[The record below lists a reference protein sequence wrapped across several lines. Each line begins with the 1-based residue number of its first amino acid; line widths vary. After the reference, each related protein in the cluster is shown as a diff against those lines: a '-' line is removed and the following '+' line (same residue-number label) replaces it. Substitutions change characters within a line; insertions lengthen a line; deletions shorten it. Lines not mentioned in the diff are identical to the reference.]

1 MRLAQRVQNIKKSLT
16 LEITARA
23 KKLKQ
28 DGFDVINF
36 AAGEP
41 DFDTPGFIKK
51 AAIQALKDGFTKYTP
66 ATGISELKEI
76 ISKKFKKENQLD
88 YPSSRVVVSSGA
100 KHCLYNIFQAL
111 TEKNDEV
118 IINSPYWVSYPEMV
132 KLSDATPK
140 FLQTRQEDSFKI
152 NLKELKKII
161 TDKTKAI
168 IINSPSNPAGVI
180 YTKSELQ
187 QIADFCVSS
196 KIFIISDEIYEKLI
210 YDSKKHISI
219 GSLGKKVLDWTI
231 TVNGVSKAFAMTGW
245 RIGYLGGP
253 PEIISA
259 ISKIQSHSTS
269 NPASISQKAAL
280 EALNNNG
287 SWTERIRLEFQN
299 RRDYICERLAK
310 IPKISFIRPQGAFY
324 VFCNI
329 SQIGLD
335 SVSFSK
341 KLLEDENVAVI
352 PGIGFGWDDFIR
364 LSFATDVE
372 SIKKGMDRFEKWLK
386 Q

>member
-28 DGFDVINF
+28 EGFDVINF

-51 AAIQALKDGFTKYTP
+51 AAIQALEDGFTKYTP
-66 ATGISELKEI
+66 ATGILELKEI

-88 YPSSRVVVSSGA
+88 YPSSQVVVSSGA

-152 NLKELKKII
+152 NLKELKKIT

-168 IINSPSNPAGVI
+168 IINSPSNPTGVI

-210 YDSKKHISI
+210 YDSEKHISI

-329 SQIGLD
+329 SKIGLD
-335 SVSFSK
+335 SISFSK

-364 LSFATDVE
+364 LSFATDIE

>member
-287 SWTERIRLEFQN
+287 SWTERIRLEFQD